1 MPIVAAVTAALAL
14 LFAAAMTGVFFAFS
28 VSVMPGLD
36 AVEPPLAVRS
46 MQSFNVAIVN
56 PAFLLA
62 FLGLPVAALA
72 TGVLL
77 ILLGHRAAG
86 VAFLASGAV
95 YALGALLPT
104 GAVNVPMNDT
114 LAALGTPE
122 SAARAAEAW
131 ADYAPRWTR
140 WNHVR
145 AVVSGLSLLLAALG
159 SWLWGR
165 DR

>member
-1 MPIVAAVTAALAL
+1 MPITAAVTAALAL

-36 AVEPPLAVRS
+36 AIEPPHAVRAMRS
-46 MQSFNVAIVN
+46 VNVTIVN

-62 FLGLPVAALA
+62 FLGLPAAALA

-86 VAFLASGAV
+86 LAFLASGAV
-95 YALGALLPT
+95 YLLGALLPT
-104 GAVNVPMNDT
+104 GAVNVPLNDA

-145 AVVSGLSLLLAALG
+145 AAASGLSLLLGALG
-159 SWLWGR
+159 VWLWGR
-165 DR
+165 GR